1 MSETIHL
8 SPPHLTGHEVSAL
21 EAAVASGWIAPFGP
35 EVDAF
40 EEDIARSI
48 DVPQALA
55 TVTGTAAIELAM
67 AAVGVGEGDVVI
79 APTLTFIASVSP
91 AVRLG
96 AEPWFV
102 DVDPATWVM
111 DPGRLVE
118 ALDAAEEEGRRV
130 GAVVAVDLYGQMPDY
145 DRLQTICNERGVRII
160 EDAAEAMGST
170 FRGRQAGQFGDVGTL
185 SFNGNKIITTSG
197 GGAVV
202 STVESIVDRARFLAN
217 QAREPVLHYE
227 HRQIGYNHRM
237 SNLLASVGRSQ
248 IAVLPERV
256 ASRRANFDHYRSRL
270 EDLPGV
276 EFLVEAQAVRSNRWL
291 TTATIDST
299 KFGAGHREVIQ
310 ALARRDIEARP
321 VWKPMHLQPVFAS
334 ARSFGGDAADQ
345 IYAKGICLPS
355 GSAMTSEQVERVA
368 QVVRSCAS

>member
-1 MSETIHL
+1 MNDNIYL
-8 SPPHLTGHEVSAL
+8 SPPHLTGHELAAL
-21 EAAVASGWIAPFGP
+21 EAALESGWIAPFGP

-40 EEDIARSI
+40 EDDIAGAI
-48 DVPQALA
+48 DVPVALA

-67 AAVGVGEGDVVI
+67 AAIGVGEGDVVI

-102 DVDPATWVM
+102 DVDPTTWVM
-111 DPGRLVE
+111 DLRRLVE

-145 DRLQTICNERGVRII
+145 DRLQAICNDRGVRII

-202 STVESIVDRARFLAN
+202 SAVESIVDRARFLAN

-227 HRQIGYNHRM
+227 HRQLGYNHRM

-248 IAVLPERV
+248 IAALPERV
-256 ASRRANFDHYRSRL
+256 ASRRAIFDQYQSLL
-270 EDLPGV
+270 EDLPGL
-276 EFLVEAQAVRSNRWL
+276 EFLAEAPAVRSNRWL
-291 TTATIDST
+291 TTATIDGT
-299 KFGAGHREVIQ
+299 QFGAGHREVIQ
-310 ALARRDIEARP
+310 TLARSDIEARP

-334 ARSFGGDAADQ
+334 ARTFGGETADR
-345 IYAKGICLPS
+345 IYAEGICLPS
-355 GSAMTSEQVERVA
+355 GSALTTEQVERVA